1 MVNITTATA
10 GQSRG
15 SWVRILA
22 VVAIFLLKVFHKT
35 RMAPMIKKSM
45 FESANIIFVLNPLGA
60 EFKTSCIFLI
70 GGSKGFLESDEKEVS
85 NC

>member
-1 MVNITTATA
+1 
-10 GQSRG
+10 
-15 SWVRILA
+15 
-22 VVAIFLLKVFHKT
+22 
-35 RMAPMIKKSM
+35 MAPMIKKSM
-45 FESANIIFVLNPLGA
+45 FESANIFFVLNPLAA